1 MMLAK
6 DLILFALF
14 KELYEFKP
22 YGFSDALLMVV
33 FLDFAL
39 TGLIFFPLIVWA
51 FLFPFFSRPGFKS
64 I

>member
-1 MMLAK
+1 MILAK

-22 YGFSDALLMVV
+22 YGFSDYLLMVV

-39 TGLIFFPLIVWA
+39 TGLMFLPLIVCA
-51 FLFPFFSRPGFKS
+51 FLFPFFSRFGFKS

>member
-1 MMLAK
+1 MILAK

-22 YGFSDALLMVV
+22 YGFSDYLLMVV

-39 TGLIFFPLIVWA
+39 AGLMFLPLIV
-51 FLFPFFSRPGFKS
+51 
-64 I
+64 

>member
-1 MMLAK
+1 MILAR

-22 YGFSDALLMVV
+22 YGLSDYLLIVV
-33 FLDFAL
+33 FLDLAL
-39 TGLIFFPLIVWA
+39 AGLIYFPLIVLA